1 MRLPVRPPFR
11 LDLTV
16 DALRRLAD
24 NSVDVVA
31 EDATFYRAVRDDL
44 GVALLNVRASGARSI
59 EMRATGRDGE
69 RWLPL
74 TDRMLGARV
83 DLRQWYER
91 SAKIGWLRPLSAR
104 LAGVKPPRYPTV
116 WEACAHAVVFAQ
128 ISIYAGAAIMR
139 RLVEL
144 LAEEVVA
151 GEVRCRLFPDPTR
164 WLAADEPALRAA
176 GLSRNKVAHV
186 RSIASAFADGTI
198 RESDLE
204 ALTTP
209 QASERLVAVRG
220 IGPWSAAVVLLRGL
234 GRLDVF
240 PLRDSGVARSVAL
253 IAGEN
258 VDMDAV
264 LETLGPER
272 GMLYFHL
279 LLSRSETHRAQPV
292 RG

>member
-16 DALRRLAD
+16 DALRRLAA

-31 EDATFYRAVRDDL
+31 EDATFYRAVRDDR
-44 GVALLNVRASGARSI
+44 GIAVLNVRASGTRSI
-59 EMRATGRDGE
+59 EVRATGRDGE

-74 TDRMLGARV
+74 AGRMLGARV

-91 SAKIGWLRPLSAR
+91 SAKIDWLRPLSER
-104 LAGVKPPRYPTV
+104 LAGLKPPRYPTV

-151 GEVRCRLFPDPTR
+151 GDVRCRLFPDPSR
-164 WLAADEPALRAA
+164 WLAADEPGLRAA

-186 RSIASAFADGTI
+186 RSIAAAFADGTI
-198 RESDLE
+198 LESDLE
-204 ALTTP
+204 ARTTP
-209 QASERLVAVRG
+209 QAAERLVAIRG

-234 GRLDVF
+234 GRIDVF

-253 IAGEN
+253 VAGEN

-264 LETLGPER
+264 LDTLGPER

-279 LLSRSETHRAQPV
+279 LLSRLETHRAQPV
-292 RG
+292 PG